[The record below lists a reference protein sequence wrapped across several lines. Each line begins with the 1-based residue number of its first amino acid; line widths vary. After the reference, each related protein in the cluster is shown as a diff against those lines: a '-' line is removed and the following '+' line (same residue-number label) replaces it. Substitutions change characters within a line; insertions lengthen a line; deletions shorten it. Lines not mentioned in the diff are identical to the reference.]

1 MAREPGSKNSTCA
14 ARPGARTAV
23 VLAGGGALAAYEAGV
38 LLYALD
44 ALPRETGVKPRLQL
58 FSGTSAGALNVSFLA
73 AAADNLAAAGRRL
86 AAFWEDI
93 RLDKILGFGHREL
106 IKAARLVWGPGSG
119 RAELPPSPRPFSRT
133 PHRPVAGLFDTSR
146 LRKQMSKLIPW
157 ARLQRHLQSGV
168 VQGIALCAT
177 EVCTGSSVIFYQ
189 VGRNTDYRSGRDPNK
204 EARQVRIDLDHA
216 MASSAMPFLFPTV
229 QINGVCYTDGALRQ
243 NTPLNPALR
252 MGADRVLV
260 VSLTQRPGEAKLQAR
275 LGCRLNPYPGALFLL
290 GKTAG
295 VFMSQSLDYELARVE
310 MYNRLIAG
318 GCEAYGPEF
327 LGTLNEILSGHRNAD
342 YRPVTTCHIRPSES
356 LAALAL
362 EALREAPE
370 EMHLDGLTGRAVGK
384 LLTSA
389 SVAESE
395 LLGYLMFTPT
405 FTRKLISLGY
415 SDAMG
420 QREEL
425 LELLS
430 G

>member
-1 MAREPGSKNSTCA
+1 
-14 ARPGARTAV
+14 
-23 VLAGGGALAAYEAGV
+23 
-38 LLYALD
+38 
-44 ALPRETGVKPRLQL
+44 
-58 FSGTSAGALNVSFLA
+58 
-73 AAADNLAAAGRRL
+73 
-86 AAFWEDI
+86 
-93 RLDKILGFGHREL
+93 
-106 IKAARLVWGPGSG
+106 
-119 RAELPPSPRPFSRT
+119 
-133 PHRPVAGLFDTSR
+133 
-146 LRKQMSKLIPW
+146 
-157 ARLQRHLQSGV
+157 
-168 VQGIALCAT
+168 
-177 EVCTGSSVIFYQ
+177 
-189 VGRNTDYRSGRDPNK
+189 
-204 EARQVRIDLDHA
+204 
-216 MASSAMPFLFPTV
+216 V

-275 LGCRLNPYPGALFLL
+275 LGCRLNPFPGALFLL

-318 GCEAYGPEF
+318 GCEAYGGEF

-342 YRPVTTCHIRPSES
+342 YRPVQTCHIRPSES
-356 LAALAL
+356 LAAVAL
-362 EALREAPE
+362 EALREAPG
-370 EMHLDGLTGRAVGK
+370 EMHLPGLTGRAVGK

-405 FTRKLISLGY
+405 FTRKLLSLGY

-425 LELLS
+425 LELLA